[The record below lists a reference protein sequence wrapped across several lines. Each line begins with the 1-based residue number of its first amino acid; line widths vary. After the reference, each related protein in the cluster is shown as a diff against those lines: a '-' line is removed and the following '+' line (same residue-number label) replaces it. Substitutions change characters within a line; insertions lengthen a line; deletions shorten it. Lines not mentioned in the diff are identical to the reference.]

1 MTQAP
6 ADPRSRLVFPGLGT
20 ALPSQ
25 PVVFGVRQHLAPLV
39 AVDFTGVVVVREH
52 VFPRL
57 LRPCDAL
64 PPSSARLGSRVM
76 SLVRSRHMVRGTAL
90 SVDTSGSVASA
101 GNPWDEGSRPVLWS
115 HQRRARPGL
124 VLVHR
129 LVQRLGQVAAPGST
143 WLVVARNTAL
153 ASSNRLLMP
162 CMGYPV
168 IPLRASCLRKC
179 RLSGAVTLQAT
190 LNGVRA
196 GTEESV
202 ASSGSASYQ
211 RQPVSHWAA

>member
-1 MTQAP
+1 MLVSCAAEREGQAQDMTQAP
-6 ADPRSRLVFPGLGT
+6 AGPRSRLVFPGLGT

-101 GNPWDEGSRPVLWS
+101 GNPWDEGSRPVLWVAS
-115 HQRRARPGL
+115 ALREARPG
-124 VLVHR
+124 
-129 LVQRLGQVAAPGST
+129 PGSPADST
-143 WLVVARNTAL
+143 SRPGRGAREHLTGGGQEHGLGLLEPPPDAVHGI
-153 ASSNRLLMP
+153 SSHPISGLLPAEMP
-162 CMGYPV
+162 SE
-168 IPLRASCLRKC
+168 RC
-179 RLSGAVTLQAT
+179 RDSPGDTKRRT
-190 LNGVRA
+190 
-196 GTEESV
+196 
-202 ASSGSASYQ
+202 SS
-211 RQPVSHWAA
+211 H

>member
-1 MTQAP
+1 
-6 ADPRSRLVFPGLGT
+6 
-20 ALPSQ
+20 
-25 PVVFGVRQHLAPLV
+25 
-39 AVDFTGVVVVREH
+39 
-52 VFPRL
+52 
-57 LRPCDAL
+57 
-64 PPSSARLGSRVM
+64 
-76 SLVRSRHMVRGTAL
+76 MVRGTAL

-115 HQRRARPGL
+115 HQRCVRPGL

-129 LVQRLGQVAAPGST
+129 LIRRLGQVAAPGST

-179 RLSGAVTLQAT
+179 RLNGAVTLQAT

-196 GTEESV
+196 ATEESV
-202 ASSGSASYQ
+202 ASSGQLAINGN
-211 RQPVSHWAA
+211 P